1 MNTARIKAVSNIVPK
16 NVLREVQLETI
27 ERIANALANSYGP
40 SGSTTLIRKGDDVK
54 GSGVT
59 AYTKDGHSILGA
71 IKFNKPI
78 EMSILDDLKDIT
90 RNTVKTVGDGTT
102 SAVILSYEIFRAL
115 NEIISDHANFTE
127 KAVVAELQKVVK
139 DITTI
144 IENSKQKP
152 TIDKIYQI
160 ALTSTDGNE
169 EVANSIR
176 EIYEQFGLGVYID
189 VGISNTTNHMV
200 KTYEGLTIDGGYF
213 NPCFINRAKDAV
225 SELQNPNIYIFED
238 PIDNNY
244 TLNLCYKIV
253 EQNLIAPL
261 TKYNTLVQQGN
272 QAEADA
278 VIANELKATA
288 IITPTFG
295 RDIRSQMDSIIDMMS
310 SSKIEQRAP
319 LTIITGM
326 TDVDRLADL
335 AAMTGAKTIK
345 KYVDPEVQKSDV
357 EKGIAPTLDNVAT
370 EFGGKAELLVADT
383 KTTKVINPELMFVND
398 EEGKRVSSSE
408 YNNLLASLE
417 AQLAQL
423 DTVKES
429 ATEVNVLRRRI
440 QSLKCNMVDYLIGG
454 VSYTDRDALKDAVE
468 DAVLNCRSAAKE
480 GIGYAANFEGLR
492 AAHEVAEVTSNLS
505 PIREAVSNAVYKAY
519 ANTVARIYVDY
530 MAVEDIEQD
539 DLIKTLIERNKPI
552 DVTGNDREVLSSI
565 KTDPTTLQA
574 IVDIV
579 GLMFKTNQFL
589 CPIPDTK
596 LHLLIIYDDLVLSGV
611 LHHKLN

>member
-59 AYTKDGHSILGA
+59 AYTKDGHSILGS

-383 KTTKVINPELMFVND
+383 KTTKVINPELMFDID
-398 EEGKRVSSSE
+398 EEGKRVFSSE

-492 AAHEVAEVTSNLS
+492 AAYEVAEVTSNLS

-589 CPIPDTK
+589 CPIPDMNT
-596 LHLLIIYDDLVLSGV
+596 YTAE
-611 LHHKLN
+611 

>member
-16 NVLREVQLETI
+16 DVLREVQLETI

-398 EEGKRVSSSE
+398 EEGKRVFSSD

-492 AAHEVAEVTSNLS
+492 AAYEVAEVTSNLS

-589 CPIPDTK
+589 CPIPDMNT
-596 LHLLIIYDDLVLSGV
+596 YTAE
-611 LHHKLN
+611 

>member
-169 EVANSIR
+169 EVASSIR

-383 KTTKVINPELMFVND
+383 KTTKVINPELMFDID
-398 EEGKRVSSSE
+398 EEGKRVFSSD

-492 AAHEVAEVTSNLS
+492 AAYEVAEVTSNLS

-589 CPIPDTK
+589 CPIPDMNT
-596 LHLLIIYDDLVLSGV
+596 YTAE
-611 LHHKLN
+611 

>member
-398 EEGKRVSSSE
+398 EEGKRVFSSE

-589 CPIPDTK
+589 CPIPDMNT
-596 LHLLIIYDDLVLSGV
+596 YTAE
-611 LHHKLN
+611 

>member
-335 AAMTGAKTIK
+335 ATMTGAKTIK

-383 KTTKVINPELMFVND
+383 KTTKVINPELMFVNN
-398 EEGKRVSSSE
+398 EEGKRVFSSE

-530 MAVEDIEQD
+530 MAVEDIDQD

-589 CPIPDTK
+589 CPIPDMNT
-596 LHLLIIYDDLVLSGV
+596 YTAE
-611 LHHKLN
+611 

>member
-16 NVLREVQLETI
+16 DVLREVQLETI

-169 EVANSIR
+169 EVASSIR

-383 KTTKVINPELMFVND
+383 KTTKVINPELMFAND
-398 EEGKRVSSSE
+398 EEGKRVFSSE

-530 MAVEDIEQD
+530 MAVEDIEQY

-589 CPIPDTK
+589 CPIPDMNT
-596 LHLLIIYDDLVLSGV
+596 YTAE
-611 LHHKLN
+611 

>member
-59 AYTKDGHSILGA
+59 AYTKDGHSILGS

-383 KTTKVINPELMFVND
+383 KTTKVINPELMFDID
-398 EEGKRVSSSE
+398 EEGKRVFSSE

-589 CPIPDTK
+589 CPIPDMNT
-596 LHLLIIYDDLVLSGV
+596 YTAE
-611 LHHKLN
+611 

>member
-59 AYTKDGHSILGA
+59 AYTKDGHSILGS

-152 TIDKIYQI
+152 TIEKIYQI

-398 EEGKRVSSSE
+398 EEGKRVFSSE

-505 PIREAVSNAVYKAY
+505 PIREAVSNAVFKAY

-589 CPIPDTK
+589 CPIPDMNT
-596 LHLLIIYDDLVLSGV
+596 YTAE
-611 LHHKLN
+611 

>member
-59 AYTKDGHSILGA
+59 AYTKDGHSILGS

-169 EVANSIR
+169 EVASSIR

-383 KTTKVINPELMFVND
+383 KTTKVINPELMFNTD
-398 EEGKRVSSSE
+398 EEGKRVFSSE

-492 AAHEVAEVTSNLS
+492 AAYEVAEVTSNLS

-589 CPIPDTK
+589 CPIPDMNT
-596 LHLLIIYDDLVLSGV
+596 YTAE
-611 LHHKLN
+611 

>member
-169 EVANSIR
+169 EVASSIR

-253 EQNLIAPL
+253 EQNLIVPL

-398 EEGKRVSSSE
+398 EEGKRVFSSE

-492 AAHEVAEVTSNLS
+492 AAYEVAEVTSNLS

-589 CPIPDTK
+589 CPIPDMNT
-596 LHLLIIYDDLVLSGV
+596 YTAE
-611 LHHKLN
+611 

>member
-16 NVLREVQLETI
+16 DVLREVQLETI

-59 AYTKDGHSILGA
+59 AYTKDGHSILGS

-398 EEGKRVSSSE
+398 EEGKRVFSSE

-492 AAHEVAEVTSNLS
+492 AAYEVAEVTSNLS

-589 CPIPDTK
+589 CPIPDMNT
-596 LHLLIIYDDLVLSGV
+596 YTAE
-611 LHHKLN
+611 

>member
-59 AYTKDGHSILGA
+59 AYTKDGHSILGS

-115 NEIISDHANFTE
+115 NEIISDHSNFTE

-169 EVANSIR
+169 EVASSIR

-383 KTTKVINPELMFVND
+383 KTTKVINPELMFVDD
-398 EEGKRVSSSE
+398 EEGKRVFSSE

-492 AAHEVAEVTSNLS
+492 AAYEVAEVTSNLS

-589 CPIPDTK
+589 CPIPDMNT
-596 LHLLIIYDDLVLSGV
+596 YTAE
-611 LHHKLN
+611 

>member
-59 AYTKDGHSILGA
+59 AYTKDGHSILGS

-115 NEIISDHANFTE
+115 NEIISDHSNFTE

-139 DITTI
+139 DITSI

-169 EVANSIR
+169 EVASSIR

-319 LTIITGM
+319 LTIINGM

-398 EEGKRVSSSE
+398 EEGKRVFSSE

-589 CPIPDTK
+589 CPIPDMNT
-596 LHLLIIYDDLVLSGV
+596 YTAE
-611 LHHKLN
+611 

>member
-59 AYTKDGHSILGA
+59 AYTKDGHSILGS

-370 EFGGKAELLVADT
+370 EFSGKAELLVADT

-398 EEGKRVSSSE
+398 EEGKRVFSSE

-492 AAHEVAEVTSNLS
+492 AAYEVAEVTSNLS

-589 CPIPDTK
+589 CPIPDMNT
-596 LHLLIIYDDLVLSGV
+596 YTAE
-611 LHHKLN
+611 

>member
-59 AYTKDGHSILGA
+59 AYTKDGHSILGS

-169 EVANSIR
+169 EVASSIR

-398 EEGKRVSSSE
+398 EEGKRVFSSD

-492 AAHEVAEVTSNLS
+492 AAYEVAEVTSNLS

-589 CPIPDTK
+589 CPIPDMNT
-596 LHLLIIYDDLVLSGV
+596 YTAE
-611 LHHKLN
+611 

>member
-59 AYTKDGHSILGA
+59 AYTKDGHSILGS

-370 EFGGKAELLVADT
+370 EFGGAAELLVADT

-398 EEGKRVSSSE
+398 EEGKRVFSND

-492 AAHEVAEVTSNLS
+492 AAHEVSMVTGNMSS
-505 PIREAVSNAVYKAY
+505 IREAVSDAVFKAY

-530 MAVEDIEQD
+530 MAVEGIEQD
-539 DLIKTLIERNKPI
+539 DLIKKLIENNKPI
-552 DVTGNDREVLSSI
+552 DVTGNNREVLSSI

-589 CPIPDTK
+589 CPIPDMNT
-596 LHLLIIYDDLVLSGV
+596 YTAD
-611 LHHKLN
+611 

>member
-59 AYTKDGHSILGA
+59 AYTKDGHSILGS

-383 KTTKVINPELMFVND
+383 KTTKVINPELMFDID
-398 EEGKRVSSSE
+398 EEDKRVFSSE

-589 CPIPDTK
+589 CPIPDMNT
-596 LHLLIIYDDLVLSGV
+596 YTAE
-611 LHHKLN
+611 

>member
-59 AYTKDGHSILGA
+59 AYTKDGHSILGS

-383 KTTKVINPELMFVND
+383 KTTKVINPELMFVNN
-398 EEGKRVSSSE
+398 EEGKRVFSSE

-492 AAHEVAEVTSNLS
+492 AAYEVAEVTSNLS

-589 CPIPDTK
+589 CPIPDMNT
-596 LHLLIIYDDLVLSGV
+596 YTAE
-611 LHHKLN
+611 

>member
-115 NEIISDHANFTE
+115 NEIISDHSNFTE

-278 VIANELKATA
+278 VITNELKATA

-370 EFGGKAELLVADT
+370 DFGGKAELLVADT
-383 KTTKVINPELMFVND
+383 KTTKVINPELMFDTD
-398 EEGKRVSSSE
+398 EEGKRVFSND

-492 AAHEVAEVTSNLS
+492 AAHEVSMVTGNMSS
-505 PIREAVSNAVYKAY
+505 IREAVSDAVFKAY

-530 MAVEDIEQD
+530 MAVEGIEQD
-539 DLIKTLIERNKPI
+539 DLIKKLIENNKPI
-552 DVTGNDREVLSSI
+552 DVTGNNREVLSSI

-589 CPIPDTK
+589 CPIPDMNT
-596 LHLLIIYDDLVLSGV
+596 YTAD
-611 LHHKLN
+611 

>member
-16 NVLREVQLETI
+16 DVLREVQLETI

-383 KTTKVINPELMFVND
+383 KTTKVINPELMFDTD
-398 EEGKRVSSSE
+398 EEGKRVFSSE

-589 CPIPDTK
+589 CPIPDMNT
-596 LHLLIIYDDLVLSGV
+596 YTAE
-611 LHHKLN
+611 

>member
-169 EVANSIR
+169 EVASSIR

-383 KTTKVINPELMFVND
+383 KTTKVINPELMFDID
-398 EEGKRVSSSE
+398 EEGKRVFSSE

-505 PIREAVSNAVYKAY
+505 PIREAVSNAVFKAY

-589 CPIPDTK
+589 CPIPDMNT
-596 LHLLIIYDDLVLSGV
+596 YTAE
-611 LHHKLN
+611 

>member
-1 MNTARIKAVSNIVPK
+1 MNTARIKAVSNIIPK
-16 NVLREVQLETI
+16 DVLREVQLETI
-27 ERIANALANSYGP
+27 ERIATALANSYGP
-40 SGSTTLIRKGDDVK
+40 AGSTTLIRKGDDVK

-115 NEIISDHANFTE
+115 NEIINEHSEFTE
-127 KAVVAELQKVVK
+127 KAVVAELQRVVK

-144 IENSKQKP
+144 IEHSSQKP
-152 TIDKIYQI
+152 TIEKIYQI

-169 EVANSIR
+169 EVADSIR
-176 EIYEQFGLGVYID
+176 KIYEQFGLGVYID

-272 QAEADA
+272 QSEADA

-295 RDIRSQMDSIIDMMS
+295 RDIRSQMDNIIDMMS

-326 TDVDRLADL
+326 TDVERLADL

-370 EFGGKAELLVADT
+370 DFGGKAELLVADT
-383 KTTKVINPELMFVND
+383 KATKVINPELMFVND
-398 EEGKRVSSSE
+398 DEGKRVFSE
-408 YNNLLASLE
+408 DYNNLLASLE

-429 ATEVNVLRRRI
+429 ATEVNTLRRRI

-492 AAHEVAEVTSNLS
+492 ASHEVSEVTSNLS
-505 PIREAVSNAVYKAY
+505 PIREAVSSAVFKAY

-530 MAVEDIEQD
+530 MATEGITQD
-539 DLIKTLIERNKPI
+539 DLIKKLIEANKPI
-552 DVTGNDREVLSSI
+552 DVTGNNREVLSSI

-589 CPIPDTK
+589 CPIPDMNT
-596 LHLLIIYDDLVLSGV
+596 YTA
-611 LHHKLN
+611 N

>member
-278 VIANELKATA
+278 VITNELKATA

-370 EFGGKAELLVADT
+370 DFGGKAELLVADT

-398 EEGKRVSSSE
+398 EEGKRVFSSE

-492 AAHEVAEVTSNLS
+492 AAYEVAEVTSNLS
-505 PIREAVSNAVYKAY
+505 PIREAVGNAVYKAY

-530 MAVEDIEQD
+530 MAVEGIEQD
-539 DLIKTLIERNKPI
+539 DLIKKLIERNKPI

-589 CPIPDTK
+589 CPIPDMNT
-596 LHLLIIYDDLVLSGV
+596 YTAE
-611 LHHKLN
+611 

>member
-398 EEGKRVSSSE
+398 EEGKRVFSSE

-492 AAHEVAEVTSNLS
+492 ASHEVAEVTSNLS

-589 CPIPDTK
+589 CPIPDMNT
-596 LHLLIIYDDLVLSGV
+596 YTAE
-611 LHHKLN
+611 

>member
-253 EQNLIAPL
+253 EQNLIVPL

-398 EEGKRVSSSE
+398 EEGKRVFSSE

-492 AAHEVAEVTSNLS
+492 AAYEVAEVTSNLS

-589 CPIPDTK
+589 CPIPDMNT
-596 LHLLIIYDDLVLSGV
+596 YTAE
-611 LHHKLN
+611 

>member
-59 AYTKDGHSILGA
+59 AYTKDGHSILGS

-152 TIDKIYQI
+152 TIEKIYQI

-383 KTTKVINPELMFVND
+383 KTTKVINPELMFDTD
-398 EEGKRVSSSE
+398 EEGKRVFSSE

-492 AAHEVAEVTSNLS
+492 AAHEVSEVTSNLS

-589 CPIPDTK
+589 CPIPDMNT
-596 LHLLIIYDDLVLSGV
+596 YTAE
-611 LHHKLN
+611 

>member
-59 AYTKDGHSILGA
+59 AYTKDGHSILGS

-370 EFGGKAELLVADT
+370 EFGGRAELLVADT

-398 EEGKRVSSSE
+398 EEGKRVFSSE

-417 AQLAQL
+417 AQLTQL

-492 AAHEVAEVTSNLS
+492 AAYEVAEVTSNLS

-552 DVTGNDREVLSSI
+552 DVTGNNREVLSSI

-589 CPIPDTK
+589 CPIPDMNT
-596 LHLLIIYDDLVLSGV
+596 YTAE
-611 LHHKLN
+611 

>member
-383 KTTKVINPELMFVND
+383 KTTKVINPELMFDTD
-398 EEGKRVSSSE
+398 EEGKRVFSND

-589 CPIPDTK
+589 CPIPDMNT
-596 LHLLIIYDDLVLSGV
+596 YTAE
-611 LHHKLN
+611 

>member
-16 NVLREVQLETI
+16 DVLREVQLETI

-59 AYTKDGHSILGA
+59 AYTKDGHSILGS

-357 EKGIAPTLDNVAT
+357 EKGIAPTLDNVASD
-370 EFGGKAELLVADT
+370 FGGKAELLVADT
-383 KTTKVINPELMFVND
+383 KTTKVINPELMFDTD
-398 EEGKRVSSSE
+398 EEGKRVFSSE
-408 YNNLLASLE
+408 YTNLLASLE

-492 AAHEVAEVTSNLS
+492 AAYEVAEVTSNLS

-589 CPIPDTK
+589 CPIPDMNT
-596 LHLLIIYDDLVLSGV
+596 YTAE
-611 LHHKLN
+611 

>member
-16 NVLREVQLETI
+16 NVLREVQIETI

-169 EVANSIR
+169 EVASSIR

-253 EQNLIAPL
+253 EQNLIVPL

-383 KTTKVINPELMFVND
+383 KTTKVINPELMFDTD
-398 EEGKRVSSSE
+398 EEGKRVFSSE

-492 AAHEVAEVTSNLS
+492 AAYEVAEVTSNLS

-589 CPIPDTK
+589 CPIPDMNT
-596 LHLLIIYDDLVLSGV
+596 YTAE
-611 LHHKLN
+611 

>member
-16 NVLREVQLETI
+16 DVLREVQLETI

-357 EKGIAPTLDNVAT
+357 EKGIAPTLDNVASD
-370 EFGGKAELLVADT
+370 FGGKAELLVADT
-383 KTTKVINPELMFVND
+383 KTTKVINPELMFLND
-398 EEGKRVSSSE
+398 EEGKRVFSSE

-492 AAHEVAEVTSNLS
+492 AAYEVAEVTSNLS

-589 CPIPDTK
+589 CPIPDMNT
-596 LHLLIIYDDLVLSGV
+596 YTAE
-611 LHHKLN
+611 

>member
-59 AYTKDGHSILGA
+59 AYTKDGHSILGS

-278 VIANELKATA
+278 VITNELKATA

-383 KTTKVINPELMFVND
+383 KTTKVINPELMFGID
-398 EEGKRVSSSE
+398 EEGKRVFSSE

-530 MAVEDIEQD
+530 MAVEGIEQD
-539 DLIKTLIERNKPI
+539 DLIKKLIENNKPI

-589 CPIPDTK
+589 CPIPDMNT
-596 LHLLIIYDDLVLSGV
+596 YTAE
-611 LHHKLN
+611 

>member
-16 NVLREVQLETI
+16 DVLREVQLETI

-115 NEIISDHANFTE
+115 NEIISDHSNFTE

-169 EVANSIR
+169 EVASSIR

-278 VIANELKATA
+278 VITNELKATA

-383 KTTKVINPELMFVND
+383 KTTKVINPELMFDTD
-398 EEGKRVSSSE
+398 EEGKRVFSND

-492 AAHEVAEVTSNLS
+492 AAHEVSIVTGNMSS
-505 PIREAVSNAVYKAY
+505 IREAVSDAVFKAY

-530 MAVEDIEQD
+530 MAVEDIEQE

-589 CPIPDTK
+589 CPIPDMNT
-596 LHLLIIYDDLVLSGV
+596 YTAE
-611 LHHKLN
+611 

>member
-1 MNTARIKAVSNIVPK
+1 MNTARIKAGSNIVPK
-16 NVLREVQLETI
+16 DVLREVQLETI

-272 QAEADA
+272 QAEADD

-370 EFGGKAELLVADT
+370 DFGGKAELLVADT
-383 KTTKVINPELMFVND
+383 KTTKVINPELMFDID
-398 EEGKRVSSSE
+398 EEGKRVFSSE

-492 AAHEVAEVTSNLS
+492 AAYEVAEVTSNLS

-589 CPIPDTK
+589 CPIPDMNT
-596 LHLLIIYDDLVLSGV
+596 YTAE
-611 LHHKLN
+611 

>member
-169 EVANSIR
+169 EVASSIR

-383 KTTKVINPELMFVND
+383 KTTKVINPELMFVNN
-398 EEGKRVSSSE
+398 EEGKRIFSSE

-492 AAHEVAEVTSNLS
+492 AAYEVAEVTSNLS

-530 MAVEDIEQD
+530 MAVEGIEQD
-539 DLIKTLIERNKPI
+539 DLIKKLIENNKPI

-589 CPIPDTK
+589 CPIPDMNT
-596 LHLLIIYDDLVLSGV
+596 YTAE
-611 LHHKLN
+611 

>member
-59 AYTKDGHSILGA
+59 AYTKDGHSILGS

-169 EVANSIR
+169 EVASSIR

-335 AAMTGAKTIK
+335 ATMTGAKTIK

-383 KTTKVINPELMFVND
+383 KTTKVINPELMFDTD
-398 EEGKRVSSSE
+398 EEGKRVFSSE

-423 DTVKES
+423 YTVKES

-589 CPIPDTK
+589 CPIPDMNT
-596 LHLLIIYDDLVLSGV
+596 YTAE
-611 LHHKLN
+611 

>member
-169 EVANSIR
+169 EVASSIR

-398 EEGKRVSSSE
+398 EEGKRVFSSE

-530 MAVEDIEQD
+530 MAVEDIDQD

-589 CPIPDTK
+589 CPIPDMNT
-596 LHLLIIYDDLVLSGV
+596 YTAE
-611 LHHKLN
+611 

>member
-115 NEIISDHANFTE
+115 NEIISDHSNFTE

-278 VIANELKATA
+278 VITNELKATA

-383 KTTKVINPELMFVND
+383 KTTKVINPELMFAND
-398 EEGKRVSSSE
+398 EEGKRVFSSE

-589 CPIPDTK
+589 CPIPDMNT
-596 LHLLIIYDDLVLSGV
+596 YTAE
-611 LHHKLN
+611 

>member
-278 VIANELKATA
+278 VITNELKATA

-383 KTTKVINPELMFVND
+383 KTTKVINPELMFVKD
-398 EEGKRVSSSE
+398 EEGKRVFSSE

-492 AAHEVAEVTSNLS
+492 AAYEVAEVTSNLS

-589 CPIPDTK
+589 CPIPDMNT
-596 LHLLIIYDDLVLSGV
+596 YTAE
-611 LHHKLN
+611 

>member
-1 MNTARIKAVSNIVPK
+1 MNTARIKAVSNIVSK

-59 AYTKDGHSILGA
+59 AYTKDGHSILGS

-383 KTTKVINPELMFVND
+383 KTTKVINPELMFDTD
-398 EEGKRVSSSE
+398 EEGKRVFSSE

-492 AAHEVAEVTSNLS
+492 AAYEVAEVTSNLS

-589 CPIPDTK
+589 CPIPDMNT
-596 LHLLIIYDDLVLSGV
+596 YTAE
-611 LHHKLN
+611 